1 MPGPLQ
7 PEISQ
12 PAYQQQGMQGFPQKF
27 YNYHDLFRLYN
38 LIAEGRASTLPEA
51 YNLLEMQQFHET
63 QVNLQEEANALQ
75 ADIARSSRVSA
86 VANVVT
92 AYNTYCIHKRYVMSK
107 KIKMK
112 NLPRVLIENQSSR
125 GGFLLSCKK
134 VVRTA
139 SMYLS
144 SLVLVKRI
152 RNVVFARSNCVNVPK
167 LADARKG
174 T

>member
-1 MPGPLQ
+1 MVDCDQIFCICSPSQAGTCQCPGPLQ
-7 PEISQ
+7 PGNQ
-12 PAYQQQGMQGFPQKF
+12 PTSLPTRDARFPQKF

-92 AYNTYCIHKRYVMSK
+92 AYNTYRIHKDM
-107 KIKMK
+107 
-112 NLPRVLIENQSSR
+112 
-125 GGFLLSCKK
+125 
-134 VVRTA
+134 
-139 SMYLS
+139 
-144 SLVLVKRI
+144 
-152 RNVVFARSNCVNVPK
+152 
-167 LADARKG
+167 
-174 T
+174 